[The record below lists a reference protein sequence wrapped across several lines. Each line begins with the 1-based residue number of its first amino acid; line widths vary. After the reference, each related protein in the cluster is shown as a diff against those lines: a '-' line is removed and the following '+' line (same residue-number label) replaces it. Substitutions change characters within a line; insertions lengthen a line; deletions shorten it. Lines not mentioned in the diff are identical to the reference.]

1 MKHLLTLY
9 LISILFVACS
19 KETPIGNQPDLK
31 ERFNGKYAME
41 SCVAEEALDL
51 DMNQVKSK
59 DLLLENK
66 NIAGAKLELRIL
78 EGDQHLFT
86 EAWPVEYIS
95 LTRGSV
101 FDSTRF
107 DPSYSIGYALYGY
120 GTFVMFS
127 SDFNSITLLPRSFND
142 EVNTL
147 VNIES
152 VFFKV
157 NERVEVTEVR
167 RFFTF
172 NGWKTTRI
180 VSVYKRYTK
189 VT

>member
-1 MKHLLTLY
+1 MKHLLALGV
-9 LISILFVACS
+9 ISILFVACS
-19 KETPIGNQPDLK
+19 KETPITNQPGLK
-31 ERFNGKYAME
+31 ERFHGKYAIE
-41 SCVAEEALDL
+41 SCIAEEPLDL
-51 DMNQVKSK
+51 DMNQVKSNN
-59 DLLLENK
+59 LLLENL
-66 NIAGAKLELRIL
+66 NIPGAELELRIL
-78 EGDQHLFT
+78 EGDQHLFS
-86 EAWPVEYIS
+86 EEWPVEYIS

-107 DPSYSIGYALYGY
+107 DPSYSIGYAFYGY
-120 GTFVMFS
+120 STFGTFS

-142 EVNTL
+142 DVNTL

-157 NERVEVTEVR
+157 NERVEVTAVR

-180 VSVYKRYTK
+180 VSGYKRYTK

>member
-51 DMNQVKSK
+51 DMNQIKSV
-59 DLLLENK
+59 DLLLENF
-66 NIAGAKLELRIL
+66 NIANASLEMRIL

-120 GTFVMFS
+120 GTFVEFS
-127 SDFNSITLLPRSFND
+127 SDYKVVASF
-142 EVNTL
+142 V
-147 VNIES
+147 
-152 VFFKV
+152 K
-157 NERVEVTEVR
+157 
-167 RFFTF
+167 
-172 NGWKTTRI
+172 
-180 VSVYKRYTK
+180 
-189 VT
+189 

>member
-1 MKHLLTLY
+1 MKHLLALY
-9 LISILFVACS
+9 LISILFLACS

-51 DMNQVKSK
+51 DMNQIKSVN
-59 DLLLENK
+59 LLLENS
-66 NIAGAKLELRIL
+66 NIANASVEMRIL
-78 EGDQHLFT
+78 EGNQHLFT

-120 GTFVMFS
+120 GTFVEFS
-127 SDFNSITLLPRSFND
+127 SDFNAIKLLPRMSND
-142 EVNTL
+142 DVNTL

-152 VFFKV
+152 VFFMS
-157 NERVEVTEVR
+157 NERVKVTEVR

-172 NGWKTTRI
+172 NGWKATKI
-180 VSVYKRYTK
+180 VTVYKRYTK